1 MQELC
6 QRSLWL
12 GAYVPGWA
20 QNDSA
25 KFQSHEFE
33 SITYLLH
40 FAVFVRPNGRLDLR
54 SNGLTRSK
62 MRSLVAVGHD
72 SGRKVLLV
80 VGGEGASE
88 GLRIAWNSKNLT
100 RTVRTL
106 INLVEMYGYD
116 GIDLDWE
123 PFPRLDAQL
132 YVEAIKSLRRN
143 LDEISRRRTGTR
155 VLSAAIEVDI
165 NDPVYMRSLTQS
177 LASIRGYLD
186 QVNLRN
192 CLLYGTIRLSILV
205 EAHLSMDSELLM
217 QTRQFAPSLS
227 PGFNPI
233 N

>member
-1 MQELC
+1 MLLSPPISVSRSLVCLLLTLTTFASGSSPIGTTAMQELC

-132 YVEAIKSLRRN
+132 YVEA
-143 LDEISRRRTGTR
+143 
-155 VLSAAIEVDI
+155 
-165 NDPVYMRSLTQS
+165 
-177 LASIRGYLD
+177 
-186 QVNLRN
+186 
-192 CLLYGTIRLSILV
+192 
-205 EAHLSMDSELLM
+205 
-217 QTRQFAPSLS
+217 
-227 PGFNPI
+227 
-233 N
+233 